1 MASSTTPTEDRSG
14 MTETDPKRLYR
25 SEKDRKIAGI
35 CGGLAEYFAVD
46 PVMVRL
52 GTVLLAVVSGFFPIL
67 VAYLVAILI
76 VPLEPSGPSS

>member
-1 MASSTTPTEDRSG
+1 

-35 CGGLAEYFAVD
+35 CGGLAEYFGVD

-52 GTVLLAVVSGFFPIL
+52 GAVLLAVVSGFFPIL
-67 VAYLVAILI
+67 IAYLVAILI
-76 VPLEPSGPSS
+76 VPLEPSGRSS